1 VNAQVPEF
9 ERAGLVDGALVW
21 SAFARSVRDNVVA
34 EAAIQIVRILSIV
47 ILARVLTPRDF
58 GLFRILLVVGGFAA
72 FTNEAGI
79 PDALIQ
85 RKRLSRVHETTAWWM
100 NLGLAGLAAMVL
112 WTTAPLVA
120 RLMAMPALAGGIRLL
135 AIPMLLE
142 GTAVSANVRLQR
154 SLRFSALAAADV
166 AAEVL
171 FLATAVS
178 VFWFGYS
185 QWSLPAALGV
195 RFATHAVALWIAE
208 PRAPIGMPRLEAA
221 RDLARFATTVS
232 GGRLVYILSSNADYL
247 LVGRLL
253 GTTALGFYSI
263 AWDLL
268 RFVPDRLHRVAGRVT
283 LPAFCHFQ
291 DDNQELARAYRDFFG
306 YAARIVLPLV
316 ACVVIAAPELV
327 GAVYGPQWRPAAQPL
342 RLLACGL
349 ALAGMRIGI
358 GSVYYSKD
366 HPSFDLYLHGLRLVL
381 IVCACLG
388 FARTGLNGVSAAM
401 SVAEGA
407 VSIVGVWLACRLVDL
422 RLSDLAESA
431 APAVRLALVCAVGT
445 AAGKGAALML
455 GLRGP
460 LTLALIVP
468 PPAITYCW
476 LEAPTVV
483 RMVSAA
489 FGRVQQSAAAVDLS
503 VGRK

>member
-1 VNAQVPEF
+1 MNAELPEF
-9 ERAGLVDGALVW
+9 ERAGLVDGALLW

-34 EAAIQIVRILSIV
+34 EVAIQALRIVSIV
-47 ILARVLTPRDF
+47 VLARALTPRDF
-58 GLFRILLVVGGFAA
+58 GLFRILLVVSVFAA

-100 NLGLAGLAAMVL
+100 NLALASLAAMML
-112 WTTAPLVA
+112 WTTAPLAA
-120 RLMAMPALAGGIRLL
+120 RLMAMPGLETGMRLL
-135 AIPMLLE
+135 SIPMLLE

-154 SLRFSALAAADV
+154 SLRFGALAAADV
-166 AAEVL
+166 VAEIL
-171 FLATAVS
+171 FLGTAVS
-178 VFWFGYS
+178 VFWLGYAE
-185 QWSLPAALGV
+185 WSLPAALGM

-208 PRAPIGMPRLEAA
+208 PRAPVGMPRLEGA
-221 RDLARFATTVS
+221 RDLGRFATTVS
-232 GGRLVYILSSNADYL
+232 GGRLVYLLSSNADYL

-253 GTTALGFYSI
+253 GTAALGFYSI

-283 LPAFCHFQ
+283 LPAFCRFQ
-291 DDNQELARAYRDFFG
+291 DDDRELARAYRDFFG

-327 GAVYGPQWRPAAQPL
+327 GAIYGPQWRPAAEPL

-381 IVCACLG
+381 IVIACVG
-388 FARTGLNGVSAAM
+388 FAPAGLNGVSVAM

-407 VSIVGVWLACRLVDL
+407 VSIVGVWLACRLVNL
-422 RLSDLAESA
+422 RLRDLAESA
-431 APAVRLALVCAVGT
+431 APAARLALACAMGT
-445 AAGKGAALML
+445 AAGKGAALMF
-455 GLRGP
+455 GLKGP
-460 LTLALIVP
+460 VMLALIVP

-489 FGRVQQSAAAVDLS
+489 FGRVPRAAVELPA
-503 VGRK
+503 GRK